1 MLLRS
6 KGPNEGPFHGWL
18 EVTSRHSEGRL
29 TAEVCL
35 IPGTW
40 YVFIVVFSVSGAPI
54 GCGRESALP
63 RDQNILIPRI
73 SRTSGFLR
81 DCAVKIQVN
90 NLGALP
96 RKSFQN
102 MAVSLPRQ

>member
-6 KGPNEGPFHGWL
+6 KGPNEGPFHGWP

-40 YVFIVVFSVSGAPI
+40 YVSIVVFSVSGAPI
-54 GCGRESALP
+54 GCCRQSALP

-81 DCAVKIQVN
+81 TVLLKFRSIT
-90 NLGALP
+90 
-96 RKSFQN
+96 
-102 MAVSLPRQ
+102 